1 MEMNR
6 RGALV
11 LALINISLLFLLVGY
26 PIVKE
31 KIEEAD
37 REEIDLGQERAGRK
51 RKKGRSRRRIKER
64 PAGQKLQKAAF
75 PNCRRCL

>member
-1 MEMNR
+1 MSQNMAKKQTER
-6 RGALV
+6 K
-11 LALINISLLFLLVGY
+11 LIWGR
-26 PIVKE
+26 KMT
-31 KIEEAD
+31 
-37 REEIDLGQERAGRK
+37 QRAGRK